1 MGSMMVAFSEA
12 LALAEVSG
20 LQQKDVVEI
29 AGLGAVAAP
38 MYKMKASSIVATTG
52 SACGEAHKGLT
63 GCPCRITVKFAMS

>member
-38 MYKMKASSIVATTG
+38 MYKMKASSMIALHDT
-52 SACGEAHKGLT
+52 ACGNPFKDSEATL
-63 GCPCRITVKFAMS
+63 P

>member
-38 MYKMKASSIVATTG
+38 MYKMKASSLVALADTT
-52 SACGEAHKGLT
+52 CGNL
-63 GCPCRITVKFAMS
+63 

>member
-38 MYKMKASSIVATTG
+38 MYKMKASSR
-52 SACGEAHKGLT
+52 SCLN
-63 GCPCRITVKFAMS
+63 